1 MKWYLLHERDIL
13 ALLGADTPERYII
26 FNQNR
31 DEIRANG
38 GFPGS
43 VITFTVYK

>member
-1 MKWYLLHERDIL
+1 M
-13 ALLGADTPERYII
+13 LGSREPQRYII

-43 VITFTVYK
+43 IISFTMYK

>member
-1 MKWYLLHERDIL
+1 MDVLS
-13 ALLGADTPERYII
+13 LLGDDAPKRYII

-38 GFPGS
+38 
-43 VITFTVYK
+43 